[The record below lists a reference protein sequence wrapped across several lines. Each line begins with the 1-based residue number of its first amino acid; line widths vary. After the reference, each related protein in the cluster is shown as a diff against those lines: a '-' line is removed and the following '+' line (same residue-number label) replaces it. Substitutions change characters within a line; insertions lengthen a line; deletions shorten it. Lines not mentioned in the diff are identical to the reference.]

1 MKRVVVFA
9 ILALAVPV
17 DAHTFPASRTVVV
30 QVESREVALLV
41 GYRPGTGEASEAI
54 LRRAAG
60 QPKEKGLATLRDVLA
75 TEALAPLVLAVDG
88 KPLVPTSVRAKLGT
102 EPGGARPMVVILVTY
117 SLPAGAQLSLTSK
130 DPKATRIS
138 WSDRDSH
145 RVQLGDAPAQG
156 RWFDGAASFGVKLAK

>member
-1 MKRVVVFA
+1 VKRLVV
-9 ILALAVPV
+9 LALLALTVP
-17 DAHTFPASRTVVV
+17 AESHTFPASRTVVV
-30 QVESREVALLV
+30 QVEAREVALLV

-60 QPKEKGLATLRDVLA
+60 QPKERGLATLRDVLA
-75 TEALAPLVLAVDG
+75 TEALAPLTLAVDG

-102 EPGGARPMVVILVTY
+102 EPGGARPMVVLLVTY
-117 SLPAGAQLSLTSK
+117 SLPTGAQLSLASK
-130 DPKATRIS
+130 DPKSTRIS

-156 RWFDGAASFGVKLAK
+156 RWFDGVASFNVKLGK